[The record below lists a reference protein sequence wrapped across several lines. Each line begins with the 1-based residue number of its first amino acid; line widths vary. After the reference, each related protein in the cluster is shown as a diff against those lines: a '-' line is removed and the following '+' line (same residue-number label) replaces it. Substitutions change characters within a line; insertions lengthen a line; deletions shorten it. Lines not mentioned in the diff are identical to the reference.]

1 MAFPEQRDRVAQ
13 ILRHLRL
20 CYVSDL
26 DAPPRKVVNELSR
39 IGAVVPGHHRT
50 VSLAGQYDPEF
61 GD

>member
-1 MAFPEQRDRVAQ
+1 VAFPEQCDRVAQ
-13 ILRHLRL
+13 IPRHLRL

-39 IGAVVPGHHRT
+39 IGAVVPGNYRT